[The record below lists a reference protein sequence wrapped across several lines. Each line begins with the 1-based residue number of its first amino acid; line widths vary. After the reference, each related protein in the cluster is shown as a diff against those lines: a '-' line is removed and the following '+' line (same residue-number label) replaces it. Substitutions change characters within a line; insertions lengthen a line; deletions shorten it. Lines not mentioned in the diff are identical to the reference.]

1 MQTRVGPVLLLLN
14 PFQQVTNTRFL
25 DQPVPEHLQNVVRST
40 VQQIQD
46 MRCSQSLVIKWAQQC
61 SFNTDNL
68 FFFAI

>member
-46 MRCSQSLVIKWAQQC
+46 MRCSQSLVIK
-61 SFNTDNL
+61 
-68 FFFAI
+68 